1 MNAPRSAA
9 AVSAWHSA
17 AESLVH
23 VTVPVESE
31 RIRFERVVHEGL
43 SRTPKALSS
52 MYFYDERGSELFRRI
67 MELPEYYLTR
77 VEREILALHG
87 SRIVAPFAESACD
100 VVDLGAGDGVKT
112 RILIERLRQANADV
126 RYVPIDVSKGALESA
141 LEACSR
147 EMPWLAVEGVIA
159 EYAEGL
165 RWLAARARSRPRLVL
180 LLGSN
185 VGNLDDQAARGFFRM
200 LRGVLQPGDHVLVGF
215 DLVKDVDRLQ
225 RAYDDSAG
233 VTAQFNLNLLLRI
246 NRELGGEFDPAKFRH
261 FAVFSPHTRAMES
274 FLLSKRRQS
283 VRVGAVRYEFD
294 AWEPIHTEISRKY
307 RQLEIGAFAAAAGF
321 LEVGHFV
328 DEQRSFVD
336 ALWRVPDDD
345 AGADA

>member
-1 MNAPRSAA
+1 MNARRTAA
-9 AVSAWHSA
+9 AISGWRSP
-17 AESLVH
+17 AESFVH
-23 VTVPVESE
+23 VTVPLESE
-31 RIRFERVVHEGL
+31 RIRFERAVHEGL
-43 SRTPKALSS
+43 SRAPKSLSS

-77 VEREILALHG
+77 VERETLALHG

-126 RYVPIDVSKGALESA
+126 RYVPIDVSRGALESA
-141 LEACSR
+141 IEACER
-147 EMPWLAVEGVIA
+147 EMPWLTVEGVIA
-159 EYAEGL
+159 EYADGL
-165 RWLAARARSRPRLVL
+165 RWLNARARTRPRLVL
-180 LLGSN
+180 FLGSN

-200 LRGVLQPGDHVLVGF
+200 LRGVLHPGDHVLVGF
-215 DLVKDVDRLQ
+215 DLIKDVERLQ

-261 FAVFSPHTRAMES
+261 FAVFSPRSRAMES
-274 FLLSKRRQS
+274 YLLSKRRQS

-307 RQLEIGAFAAAAGF
+307 RQLEIGAFAADAGF

-345 AGADA
+345 VGAVA